1 VSQPRLDASAVVFE
15 TPRLLARRIEP
26 ADSAAMHKVYG
37 NAEAMRWVGDGN
49 PLDLAQCEHWVE
61 VTHRNYA
68 TRGYGMFALVSRE
81 DGSVI
86 GFCGLVHPGG
96 QAEAEIKYAL
106 CRESWGQGLAS
117 EAAAALLVTAH
128 SRFGLDRVIATA
140 APENIASHRV
150 LLKAGMQR
158 GALRRNEDGSD
169 TQLFAWQIGGREN
182 APGSRLEQP

>member
-1 VSQPRLDASAVVFE
+1 MQQPAAPSGAIFE
-15 TPRLLARRIEP
+15 TPRLVARRVELTD
-26 ADSAAMHKVYG
+26 AAAMHKVYG
-37 NAEAMRWVGDGN
+37 DADAMRWVGDGE

-81 DGSVI
+81 LSSVI

-96 QAEAEIKYAL
+96 QDETELKYAL
-106 CRESWGQGLAS
+106 CRKFWGQGFAS
-117 EAAAALLVTAH
+117 EAAAAMLAAA
-128 SRFGLDRVIATA
+128 SSNFGRQRVIATA

-158 GALRRNEDGSD
+158 GPVQRNEDGSE
-169 TQLFAWQIGGREN
+169 TQVFVWQVCAREN
-182 APGSRLEQP
+182 AL